1 MLEKFDLYGQK
12 INLKF
17 KGRDSYKT
25 KFGGVLSLLL
35 IAGMTAYTISR
46 FVVLVQRSEQKNSF
60 NEIYHNITDLGELT
74 GEQISY
80 QFGYT
85 FFDSKS

>member
-17 KGRDSYKT
+17 KGSDTYKT
-25 KFGGVLSLLL
+25 KVGGVLSLLL
-35 IAGMTAYTISR
+35 IASMTAYAISK
-46 FVVLVQRSEQKNSF
+46 FIVLVQRTKHKDSF
-60 NEIYHNITDLGELT
+60 NEIYHNITDLGDLT

-85 FFDSKS
+85 FFDSKA